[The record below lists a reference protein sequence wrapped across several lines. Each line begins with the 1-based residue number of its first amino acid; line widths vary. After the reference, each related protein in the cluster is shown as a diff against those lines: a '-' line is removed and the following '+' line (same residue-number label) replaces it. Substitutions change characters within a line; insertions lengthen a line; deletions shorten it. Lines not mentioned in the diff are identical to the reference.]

1 MVYPMIYPVWSGI
14 NAEQINSTPI
24 NDVAPTP
31 LIVFDGFDSS
41 AIPVLM
47 GSYAG
52 MYADVMHAR
61 FEQRAMKPYFET
73 INITLS
79 FEDKELEVLP
89 QDRAMEAGRS
99 RKDYP

>member
-1 MVYPMIYPVWSGI
+1 MSYPVWSGI

-41 AIPVLM
+41 SIPVLM

-52 MYADVMHAR
+52 LYSEVMHTR
-61 FEQRAMKPYFET
+61 FERRTLKPISESYSV
-73 INITLS
+73 TLS
-79 FEDKELEVLP
+79 FEDKDLAPLP
-89 QDRAMEAGRS
+89 ENRAMNAERS